1 MANTVARKY
10 ILIPNYAPLYAM
22 QKCYGPTQA
31 PLTKPTLTPVDIIGQ
46 LMNQTGRERV
56 TIYEVVKTPTGFSA
70 PVLLNK
76 ANYRLPYEQ
85 IAGIKEETPVVKI
98 DEPKETPKKEFVPT
112 EVVVDEP
119 EETPAETVVV
129 HENVQVAEEVTLET
143 EPAETVME
151 LVEETSEPV
160 TEVNT
165 EAEVAESKEAF
176 VTGLSTEA
184 DREAETGVTVTTTS
198 TEAEQNVNPY
208 AGMTKAE
215 RKRARRAE
223 AERRA
228 AEEALNAQQSEDQD

>member
-56 TIYEVVKTPTGFSA
+56 TIYEVVKTPTGFST
-70 PVLLNK
+70 PVQLTK
-76 ANYRLPYEQ
+76 TNYRLPYEQ

-119 EETPAETVVV
+119 EETHAETVVA
-129 HENVQVAEEVTLET
+129 HENAQVAEEVTLET
-143 EPAETVME
+143 EPAETVKE

-165 EAEVAESKEAF
+165 EAEVAESKDAF

-184 DREAETGVTVTTTS
+184 NREAETGVTVTTTS

-228 AEEALNAQQSEDQD
+228 AEEALNAQQSEDQE

>member
-10 ILIPNYAPLYAM
+10 ILIPDYAPLYAM

-56 TIYEVVKTPTGFSA
+56 TIYEVVKTPTGFST
-70 PVLLNK
+70 PVQLTK
-76 ANYRLPYEQ
+76 TNYRLPYEQ
-85 IAGIKEETPVVKI
+85 IAGIKEETPAVKI

-119 EETPAETVVV
+119 EETPAETVVT

-143 EPAETVME
+143 EPAETVKE

-184 DREAETGVTVTTTS
+184 DREAEAGVTVTTTS

-228 AEEALNAQQSEDQD
+228 AEEALNAQQSEDQE

>member
-10 ILIPNYAPLYAM
+10 ILIPNYPPLYAM

-56 TIYEVVKTPTGFSA
+56 TIYEVVKTPTGFST
-70 PVLLNK
+70 PVQLTK
-76 ANYRLPYEQ
+76 TNYRLPYEQ
-85 IAGIKEETPVVKI
+85 IAGVKEETPVVKI
-98 DEPKETPKKEFVPT
+98 EEPKETPKKEFVPT
-112 EVVVDEP
+112 EVVVDET
-119 EETPAETVVV
+119 EETPAETVIA

-143 EPAETVME
+143 EPVETVKE

-165 EAEVAESKEAF
+165 EAEVAKNVEAF
-176 VTGLSTEA
+176 VTGLSTET
-184 DREAETGVTVTTTS
+184 DREAETGIVVTTTS
-198 TEAEQNVNPY
+198 TEAKQNVNPY
-208 AGMTKAE
+208 AGMTKPE
-215 RKRARRAE
+215 QKRARRAE

-228 AEEALNAQQSEDQD
+228 AEKALNAQQTEDQE

>member
-56 TIYEVVKTPTGFSA
+56 TIYEVVRTPTGFSA
-70 PVLLNK
+70 PVQLTK
-76 ANYRLPYEQ
+76 TNYRLPYEQ

-119 EETPAETVVV
+119 EETPAETVVA
-129 HENVQVAEEVTLET
+129 HENVQVAEEVILET
-143 EPAETVME
+143 EPAETVKE

-165 EAEVAESKEAF
+165 EAEVAESKDAF

>member
-1 MANTVARKY
+1 MANNVARKY

-70 PVLLNK
+70 PVQLTK
-76 ANYRLPYEQ
+76 TNYRLPYEQ
-85 IAGIKEETPVVKI
+85 IAGVKEETPVVKI

-119 EETPAETVVV
+119 EETPAETVVA
-129 HENVQVAEEVTLET
+129 HESVQVTEEVTLET
-143 EPAETVME
+143 EPAETVKE

-165 EAEVAESKEAF
+165 EAEVTKNKEAF

-198 TEAEQNVNPY
+198 AETAQNVNPY

-215 RKRARRAE
+215 RKRARCAE

>member
-22 QKCYGPTQA
+22 HKCYGPTQA

-56 TIYEVVKTPTGFSA
+56 TIYEVVKTPTGFST
-70 PVLLNK
+70 PVQLTK
-76 ANYRLPYEQ
+76 TNYRLPYEQ
-85 IAGIKEETPVVKI
+85 IAGVKEETPVVKI
-98 DEPKETPKKEFVPT
+98 DEPMETPKKEFVPT

-119 EETPAETVVV
+119 EETPAETVVA

-143 EPAETVME
+143 EPAETVKE

-165 EAEVAESKEAF
+165 EAEVAESEEAF
-176 VTGLSTEA
+176 EAGLSTEA
-184 DREAETGVTVTTTS
+184 EREAENGVTVTTTS

-228 AEEALNAQQSEDQD
+228 AEEALNAQQSEDQE

>member
-1 MANTVARKY
+1 MDNTVARKY

-56 TIYEVVKTPTGFSA
+56 TIYEVVKTPTGFST
-70 PVLLNK
+70 PVQLTK
-76 ANYRLPYEQ
+76 TNYRLPYEQ

-119 EETPAETVVV
+119 EETPAETVVA

-143 EPAETVME
+143 EPAETVKE

-184 DREAETGVTVTTTS
+184 DREAETGVTVTTS

-228 AEEALNAQQSEDQD
+228 AEEALNAQQSEDQE

>member
-70 PVLLNK
+70 PVQLTK
-76 ANYRLPYEQ
+76 TNYRLPYEQ

-119 EETPAETVVV
+119 EETPAETVVA
-129 HENVQVAEEVTLET
+129 HENVQVAEEVILET
-143 EPAETVME
+143 EPAETVKE

-165 EAEVAESKEAF
+165 EAEVAESKDAF

-184 DREAETGVTVTTTS
+184 DREAETDVTVTTTS
-198 TEAEQNVNPY
+198 TEVEQNVNPY

>member
-56 TIYEVVKTPTGFSA
+56 TIYEVVKTPTGFST
-70 PVLLNK
+70 PVQLTK

-85 IAGIKEETPVVKI
+85 IAGVKEETPVVKI
-98 DEPKETPKKEFVPT
+98 DEPKETTKKEFVPT

-119 EETPAETVVV
+119 EETPEETVVA
-129 HENVQVAEEVTLET
+129 HENVQVAEEVALET
-143 EPAETVME
+143 EPAETVKE

-165 EAEVAESKEAF
+165 EAEVAKSKEAF

-228 AEEALNAQQSEDQD
+228 AEEALNAQQSEDQE

>member
-56 TIYEVVKTPTGFSA
+56 TIYEVVRTPTGFSA
-70 PVLLNK
+70 PVQLTK
-76 ANYRLPYEQ
+76 TNYRLPYEQ

-119 EETPAETVVV
+119 EETPAETVAV

-143 EPAETVME
+143 EPAETVKE
-151 LVEETSEPV
+151 LVEGISEPV

-165 EAEVAESKEAF
+165 EAEVAESKDAF